1 MKLASLPREL
11 WRAPQPRDVNQPP
24 SGGFFYGESMTDFS
38 TALTRLWPHSDEK
51 IPGLRAG
58 MIASAPAVFAR
69 YGITTP
75 LPVAHVMAQ
84 GSHECGAGLEPAENL
99 SYSAER
105 MTQVWPSRFPTPGSA
120 EPYAHNPRAL
130 ADKVYNG
137 RMGNRPGTDD
147 GFNFRGQGFS
157 QTTGRDEYE
166 RLGKLTGLDLVNHPE
181 LLIDPAHFLECGVAN
196 FVLCG
201 CLPFAKADDVVNVT
215 RRLNGGTVG
224 LDQRRQWL
232 AKWKAELGDTPIV
245 LGPAGPRVTLP
256 TTPRPLP
263 PDAPKPAAPAA
274 TPSITN
280 PAKGSIGAFIASILA
295 AIFRRKG

>member
-1 MKLASLPREL
+1 MENP
-11 WRAPQPRDVNQPP
+11 
-24 SGGFFYGESMTDFS
+24 MTDFAN
-38 TALTRLWPHSDEK
+38 ALRKLWPSGDEK

-58 MIASAPAVFAR
+58 IIASAPAVFAR

-75 LPVAHVMAQ
+75 LLVAHVMAQ
-84 GSHECGAGLEPAENL
+84 GSHECGAGHEVVENL

-105 MTQVWPSRFPTPGSA
+105 MTQVWPSRFPSVASA
-120 EPYAHNPRAL
+120 APCAHNPRVL

-137 RMGNRPGTDD
+137 RMGNRPGSDD
-147 GFNFRGQGFS
+147 GYNFRGQGFS

-201 CLPFAKADDVVNVT
+201 CLPFAKADDLLNVT
-215 RRLNGGTVG
+215 KRLNGGTVG
-224 LDQRRQWL
+224 LDQRWQWL
-232 AKWKAELGDTPIV
+232 AKWKAELGTTPLV
-245 LGPAGPRVTLP
+245 LGPAVGIP
-256 TTPRPLP
+256 TTSRPVTPTTQRPLP
-263 PDAPKPAAPAA
+263 AGIPKPAAPAA

-280 PAKGSIGAFIASILA
+280 PARGSIGAFIASILA
-295 AIFRRKG
+295 AIFKRKG

>member
-1 MKLASLPREL
+1 MPNAPRASAPALPKF
-11 WRAPQPRDVNQPP
+11 AD
-24 SGGFFYGESMTDFS
+24 
-38 TALTRLWPHSDEK
+38 ALTRLWPHGDEK

-69 YGITTP
+69 YGITSP
-75 LPVAHVMAQ
+75 LLVAHVMAQ
-84 GSHECGAGLEPAENL
+84 GSHECGAGHEVVESL

-105 MTQVWPSRFPTPGSA
+105 MTQVWPSRFPTLSAA

-137 RMGNRPGTDD
+137 RMGNRPGSDD
-147 GFNFRGQGFS
+147 GYNFRGQGFS

-201 CLPFAKADDVVNVT
+201 CLPFAKADDLLNVT
-215 RRLNGGTVG
+215 KRLNGGTVG

-232 AKWKAELGDTPIV
+232 AKWKAELGTAPIV
-245 LGPAGPRVTLP
+245 LASSRPAVIPP

-263 PDAPKPAAPAA
+263 PDPGSSPGQAVPRPGPPAT
-274 TPSITN
+274 TPSLTN
-280 PAKGSIGAFIASILA
+280 PAKGSIGAFIASIFSSLK
-295 AIFRRKG
+295 RKA